1 MKKNKLAIAAA
12 VAGALVTGGAQGA
25 ETATCAGGCFW
36 SVESEVE
43 AIRGTDEF
51 RGPDGHAWGG

>member
-12 VAGALVTGGAQGA
+12 VAGGSGDRRGA
-25 ETATCAGGCFW
+25 ATFAGGCFW

-43 AIRGTDEF
+43 AIRGAEAF
-51 RGPDGHAWGG
+51 RGPDGHAWGS

>member
-1 MKKNKLAIAAA
+1 MRGFFAVQWPAAP
-12 VAGALVTGGAQGA
+12 VTGGGA
-25 ETATCAGGCFW
+25 ATFAGGSFW

-43 AIRGTDEF
+43 AIRGAEAF